1 MGDRLRGWWRL
12 RRARLLQLWAVG
24 LVAALLV
31 TAASSLHY
39 LESWQVWT
47 FDMLQQLQGRE
58 PPHDVVIIAIDE
70 AAFEGLGRRNP
81 ISRRY
86 LARVVRGLQKS
97 GAAVVGIDI
106 TFTTPTASP
115 EDAALAGAIREFSDE
130 GLSRVVL
137 LGPLGPGAVPLGT
150 LTLGPSVML
159 ASPAVPADPDG
170 VIRRIDPVLSGA
182 GGRPAPT
189 LALAVVAR
197 LAGLEPPALEEAL
210 ATGQPLALP
219 RLQSTGLV
227 SSGTPPVAARAGVE
241 WPINYVGPTGTFT
254 LIPSD
259 VVAAL
264 GDPDGQP
271 ATDNPLRGRIALV
284 GGTFADSRDYY
295 VTPHGMMSGVEIHAN
310 VVHMLTTRRF
320 IRPSGWGVG
329 LAINV
334 LVVLVAGVVLIALRP
349 LVGTLVCMVGS
360 VVIGV
365 PAALVAFDRGG
376 YWIDFVLPVVAT
388 SLMGLGSDALDRRRF
403 RDSFARY
410 LSRDVMAKV
419 LSDAPSLRGEHREVS
434 ILFSDLRGFTTLS
447 EQMEPERIAAHLNEY
462 FDAMTTAIFAHRGM
476 INDFVGDAVMAVFGA
491 PIDDP
496 EHAVNAL
503 QSALAMDRALEA
515 LNARWQAAGLP
526 SLRMGIGI
534 HTGSVF
540 AGNVGGRDRMKYTVI
555 GDPVNVASRVEGLNK
570 ELGTTVLITEE
581 TLAAIGER
589 VRVRDCGPIA
599 VKGRVEKVRVFEVL
613 TDGRAGS

>member
-1 MGDRLRGWWRL
+1 M
-12 RRARLLQLWAVG
+12 AAV
-24 LVAALLV
+24 LVS
-31 TAASSLHY
+31 AASSLHY
-39 LESWQVWT
+39 LESWQMLA
-47 FDMLQQLQGRE
+47 FHLLQQMQGHQ
-58 PPHDVVIIAIDE
+58 PPHDVVLIAIDE

-115 EDAALAGAIREFSDE
+115 DDAALAGAIREFSDH

-150 LTLGPSVML
+150 ATLGPSVML
-159 ASPAVPADPDG
+159 ASPAVPADADG
-170 VIRRIDPVLSGA
+170 LIRRIDPVLSGPE
-182 GGRPAPT
+182 GRPAPT
-189 LALAVVAR
+189 LALAVAAR
-197 LAGLEPPALEEAL
+197 LAGLDSATLEEAL

-219 RLQSTGLV
+219 RLQADAGLV
-227 SSGTPPVAARAGVE
+227 PSGPPPVTARAGVE
-241 WPINYVGPTGTFT
+241 WPINYVGPSGSFT
-254 LIPSD
+254 PIPSD
-259 VVAAL
+259 VVAAI
-264 GDPDGQP
+264 GDADGD
-271 ATDNPLRGRIALV
+271 AAADNPLRGRIALV

-295 VTPHGMMSGVEIHAN
+295 PTPHGLMSGVEIHAN

-334 LVVLVAGVVLIALRP
+334 LVVLAASVVLVSLRP
-349 LVGTLVCMVGS
+349 LLGTVVCVAGAF
-360 VVIGV
+360 VIGV
-365 PAALVAFDRGG
+365 PAAVLAFDRGG
-376 YWIDFVLPVVAT
+376 YWIDFVLPVLAT

-447 EQMEPERIAAHLNEY
+447 ERMQPEQIAAHLNEY
-462 FDAMTTAIFAHRGM
+462 FEAMTAAIFAHRGM

-491 PIDDP
+491 PVGDAD
-496 EHAVNAL
+496 HAWNAL
-503 QSALAMDRALEA
+503 QSALAMNRALAA
-515 LNARWQAAGLP
+515 LNERWQAAGLP

-534 HTGSVF
+534 HTGPVF
-540 AGNVGGRDRMKYTVI
+540 AGNVGGRERIKYTVI

-581 TLAAIGER
+581 TLAAIGDR

-613 TDGRAGS
+613 TDGRTGS